1 MSTETLKMTAITR
14 KEIKEL
20 GASSYLSI
28 RVTKKLTS
36 ISKKRQANQY
46 GVKEVLSIISNFI
59 EDPKTLKRT
68 RKNLIALE
76 VELSIWSTLFGT
88 TMTEEMQKSVR
99 KSLETSITAKRKIQ
113 ETQKSLKNVLKEH
126 ADPLLVATTLGQ
138 NNIVRKAS

>member
-1 MSTETLKMTAITR
+1 METLKMTAITR

-28 RVTKKLTS
+28 RVTKNLTS

-46 GVKEVLSIISNFI
+46 EAKEVLSIISNFI
-59 EDPKTLKRT
+59 EDPTTLKRT
-68 RKNLIALE
+68 RKTLISLE
-76 VELSIWSTLFGT
+76 IELSLWSTLFGT

-99 KSLETSITAKRKIQ
+99 KALEASITAKRKIQ

-126 ADPLLVATTLGQ
+126 ADPLIVVTTLGK
-138 NNIVRKAS
+138 NNIFRKAS

>member
-99 KSLETSITAKRKIQ
+99 KSLQ

>member
-1 MSTETLKMTAITR
+1 METLKMTAITR

-46 GVKEVLSIISNFI
+46 DLKEVLSIISNFI

-126 ADPLLVATTLGQ
+126 ADPLLVVTALGK
-138 NNIVRKAS
+138 NNIFRKAS